1 MSQTNREF
9 EAARDD
15 LLSIAYRML
24 GTVTDAEDVLQDAYI
39 RWLQSDRSEVRSAEA
54 YLKTIVARLCIDRLR
69 ELATSREQYVGPWLP
84 EPVDASFEHNDD
96 PERAETISIAFLK
109 LLESL
114 SPVQRAVFLLHD
126 VFDYDFNEV
135 AEMVDETSANC
146 RQHAKRARDYLA
158 ERRPRFEV
166 VNEQHQ
172 ALTHGF
178 LNACQTGDLDSLH
191 KLLARDVALFSDGG
205 GKVTAARKPLLGA
218 DLVAKFLINVT
229 SAAAGYGGYLP
240 RLSTL
245 NGQSALLVEHEGKIV
260 SAYVFAI
267 IDGVIQNIFV
277 MRNPDKLGKVRVSS
291 PPA

>member
-1 MSQTNREF
+1 
-9 EAARDD
+9 
-15 LLSIAYRML
+15 ML

-84 EPVDASFEHNDD
+84 EPVDTSFEHSDD

-135 AEMVDETSANC
+135 AEMVDESSANC

-158 ERRPRFEV
+158 ERRPRFEI
-166 VNEQHQ
+166 VNEQHTE
-172 ALTHGF
+172 LTEGF
-178 LNACQTGDLDSLH
+178 LNACQSGDLEALQH
-191 KLLARDVALFSDGG
+191 LLARDVALYSDGG
-205 GKVTAARKPLLGA
+205 GKVTAARKPLHGA

-229 SAAAGYGGYLP
+229 SAAAGYDDYVP
-240 RLSTL
+240 RMSTL
-245 NGQSALLVEHEGKIV
+245 NGQPALLVEHKGKIV

-267 IDGVIQNIFV
+267 VDGVIQNIFV
-277 MRNPDKLGKVRVSS
+277 MRNPDKLQRLSS
-291 PPA
+291 SV